1 MPEHA
6 AHGGAQATA
15 PEDGTSAD
23 PDVRGVLAAFGAVI
37 RDGLTLAALE
47 ARRAGVGLAVMVALG
62 VAAGLLLVTVWL
74 LLAAAAALEL
84 GRAGVSAPLALL
96 AVAALNLAGAGL
108 LAFVVVRLSRRL
120 LFSATR
126 RQLGGGERGDSAHGG
141 ETDR

>member
-6 AHGGAQATA
+6 A
-15 PEDGTSAD
+15 PEDGAGAD
-23 PDVRGVLAAFGAVI
+23 PDVKGVLAAFGAVV

-74 LLAAAAALEL
+74 LLAAAAVL
-84 GRAGVSAPLALL
+84 GLDHAGVPAPLALL

-126 RQLGGGERGDSAHGG
+126 RQFGVGERGDSAHVG

>member
-6 AHGGAQATA
+6 ARGGVQAAA
-15 PEDGTSAD
+15 PEDGTGAD
-23 PDVRGVLAAFGAVI
+23 PDVRGVLAAIGTVV

-74 LLAAAAALEL
+74 LLVAAAVLGL
-84 GRAGVSAPLALL
+84 GRAGVPAPLALL
-96 AVAALNLAGAGL
+96 AVAALNLAMAGL

-120 LFSATR
+120 LFNATR
-126 RQLGGGERGDSAHGG
+126 RQFGGGERGDSAHGG

>member
-1 MPEHA
+1 VPEHA
-6 AHGGAQATA
+6 AHGEAQAAA
-15 PEDGTSAD
+15 PEDGTGAD
-23 PDVRGVLAAFGAVI
+23 PDVGGVLAALGAVV

-74 LLAAAAALEL
+74 LLAAAAVL
-84 GRAGVSAPLALL
+84 GLDRVGVPASLALL

-126 RQLGGGERGDSAHGG
+126 RQLGGGERGGSAHVG

>member
-6 AHGGAQATA
+6 AHGEAQAAA
-15 PEDGTSAD
+15 PEDGADAD
-23 PDVRGVLAAFGAVI
+23 PDVKGVLTAFGAVI

-74 LLAAAAALEL
+74 LLAAAAVL
-84 GRAGVSAPLALL
+84 GLDRAGVPAPLALL

-126 RQLGGGERGDSAHGG
+126 RQFSVGERGGSAHVG